1 MPNCDLSISEQMIG
15 TKARIN
21 FIQCMP
27 KKKKK
32 GVKIQA
38 PCGSVC
44 GYCLQFQVYSGKV
57 EGKAGK
63 GLVSRVVLDL
73 MVPYI

>member
-1 MPNCDLSISEQMIG
+1 MPNYDLSISEQMIG

-27 KKKKK
+27 KKKK